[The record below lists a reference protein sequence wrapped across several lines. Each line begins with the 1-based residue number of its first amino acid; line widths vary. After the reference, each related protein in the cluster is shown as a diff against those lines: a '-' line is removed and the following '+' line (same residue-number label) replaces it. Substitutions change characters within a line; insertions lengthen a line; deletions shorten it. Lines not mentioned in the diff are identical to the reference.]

1 MAAIEINVQSSPV
14 LSSPNVG
21 AASARSGSPQVS
33 RQPVAIEQNVQQNVK
48 STERKVSEQEVR
60 QQVAK
65 ANVEISGSNENISFG
80 YEAKLGQLYVQVT
93 DAKSGEVIRE
103 IPSKDFIQHRVA
115 MREMIGLLLD
125 KKA

>member
-1 MAAIEINVQSSPV
+1 MAAIEMNVQSSPV

-21 AASARSGSPQVS
+21 TASAKVGSPQVS
-33 RQPVAIEQNVQQNVK
+33 RQPVPAEQNVQQNVK
-48 STERKVSEQEVR
+48 SMERKVSEQEIR

-65 ANVEISGSNENISFG
+65 ANVEIAGSNENISFG
-80 YEAKLGQLYVQVT
+80 YAEKLGQLFVQVT

-103 IPSKDFIQHRVA
+103 IPSKDFIQHRLA